1 MNYHTY
7 SYIAM
12 KRLKSAEKNLDIVN
26 NRIILNDIAHL
37 KENWNDNKAN
47 PLPSSLIEKCT
58 NLITQLE
65 VQPFI
70 SPTACGAIQ
79 MEYEKENGDYL
90 ELEVYSE
97 RIEVYQLIN
106 NTEYEETLTSSNY
119 LNEVNRIV
127 SDFLKC
133 NPSKDWHIN

>member
-133 NPSKDWHIN
+133 SLSKD

>member
-133 NPSKDWHIN
+133 NPSKD